1 MQDLLMQI
9 SRQIVNKKHT
19 TNFLEASDWWRCFS
33 KASFMPTS
41 LFYLLLYLIYYFILL
56 FKTLFIFVVLVGAN
70 LTRVT
75 SAPNS
80 NTGSSHLIF
89 SVPFSYFLFI
99 FYLPR
104 CILLDF
110 PSASSLASLPFFTLL
125 SSNNNNMHS
134 NLFDWGK
141 NVLSKKC

>member
-1 MQDLLMQI
+1 MQI

-99 FYLPR
+99 FYLPQGT
-104 CILLDF
+104 LPDF
-110 PSASSLASLPFFTLL
+110 PSASSLTCLQFS
-125 SSNNNNMHS
+125 SCCHHNSNNSFPCSMS
-134 NLFDWGK
+134 PAA
-141 NVLSKKC
+141 